1 MPAFFII
8 FRFYAEK
15 PLKFGARFSIIS
27 NMKNDEVKAE
37 QNNYYLYVYGC
48 QMNLHEA
55 EKLAGILEE
64 KGYKKTDDPLNAQ
77 IIAFVTC
84 CIRENA
90 EQKVYG
96 HIGALKKYKQ
106 KNRGVIIAVGGCMT
120 QKPEAAQKLH
130 EKFPFVDII
139 FGTHNLPD
147 FAKMLEE
154 KQKSKKSI
162 IRIAEIDEPEDGL
175 YKKRASYPN
184 AWINVIYG
192 CDNFCTYCIVP
203 YVKGREHSRPIAEVV
218 EEVKQ
223 VVNEGYKE
231 VTLLGQN
238 VNSYGKEY
246 GENQNFASLLNAI
259 CTEVK
264 GEYRLRFM
272 SNHPKDLTEELVKT
286 MAAHKN
292 ICHSIHL
299 PLQSGSNRVLKL
311 MNRKYTR
318 EDYFAKIDMIK
329 KYMPDCA
336 ISTDVM
342 VGFPT
347 ETEQDFSDTLDV
359 MERVNFASAFMF
371 VYSPREGTPAAKM
384 EGQIAADV
392 SKDRIMRM
400 VAAQNDRTA
409 RFSKT
414 YEGKT
419 VEILCEDYDEK
430 KQMFLGRDEYGRMG
444 YFKSDK
450 NEKGNFVKIKV
461 GNTVGIS
468 LYGEKV
474 EE

>member
-1 MPAFFII
+1 MRNADKKTMQK
-8 FRFYAEK
+8 R
-15 PLKFGARFSIIS
+15 
-27 NMKNDEVKAE
+27 
-37 QNNYYLYVYGC
+37 YYVYVYGC
-48 QMNLHEA
+48 QMNLHES
-55 EKLAGILEE
+55 EKLSGILEE
-64 KGYKKTDDPLNAQ
+64 RGYEKADDPLKADV
-77 IIAFVTC
+77 IAFVTC

-106 KNRGVIIAVGGCMT
+106 KNRDVIIAVGGCMT
-120 QKPEAAQKLH
+120 QKPGAAEVLH

-139 FGTHNLPD
+139 FGTHNLSE
-147 FAKMLEE
+147 FGRMLDQ
-154 KQKSKKSI
+154 KQSNKKAI
-162 IRIAEIDEPEDGL
+162 IEIIDKDLPEDGL
-175 YKKRASYPN
+175 FKKRTSYPN

-203 YVKGREHSRPIAEVV
+203 YVKGREHSRPIKEVV
-218 EEVKQ
+218 EEARSVIAD
-223 VVNEGYKE
+223 GYKE
-231 VTLLGQN
+231 ITLLGQN

-246 GENQNFASLLNAI
+246 GEGQDFSALLNAI

-264 GEYRLRFM
+264 GDYRLRFM
-272 SNHPKDLTEELVKT
+272 SNHPKDLTEDLVKT
-286 MAAHKN
+286 IASHKN
-292 ICHSIHL
+292 ICHSVHL

-311 MNRKYTR
+311 MNRRYTR
-318 EDYFAKIDMIK
+318 EDYLEKVALIK

-347 ETEQDFSDTLDV
+347 ETEQDFLDTMDI

-384 EGQIAADV
+384 EGQIPAEV

-419 VEILCEDYDEK
+419 VTILCEDYDEK
-430 KQMFLGRDEYGRMG
+430 RGLYLGRDEYGRMG
-444 YFKSDK
+444 YFKSDI
-450 NEKGNFVKIKV
+450 NEKGNFVDIHV
-461 GNTVGIS
+461 GKTNGIS

-474 EE
+474 KRS

>member
-1 MPAFFII
+1 
-8 FRFYAEK
+8 
-15 PLKFGARFSIIS
+15 
-27 NMKNDEVKAE
+27 
-37 QNNYYLYVYGC
+37 
-48 QMNLHEA
+48 MNLHEA
-55 EKLAGILEE
+55 EKLSGILEE
-64 KGYKKTDDPLNAQ
+64 KGYSRTDDAFSADV
-77 IIAFVTC
+77 IAFVTC

-120 QKPEAAQKLH
+120 QKPGAAQKLH

-139 FGTHNLPD
+139 FGTHNLPELGSLID
-147 FAKMLEE
+147 Q
-154 KQKSKKSI
+154 KQKSKKALIKI
-162 IRIAEIDEPEDGL
+162 IDSDMPEDGL
-175 YKKRASYPN
+175 YKKRTSYPN

-218 EEVKQ
+218 EEARAVI
-223 VVNEGYKE
+223 NDGYKE
-231 VTLLGQN
+231 ITLLGQN

-246 GENQNFASLLNAI
+246 GECNNFSALLNAI
-259 CTEVK
+259 CSEVK

-286 MAAHKN
+286 IASHKN
-292 ICHSIHL
+292 ICHSVHL

-311 MNRKYTR
+311 MNRRYTR
-318 EDYFAKIDMIK
+318 EDYLQKVELIK

-347 ETEQDFSDTLDV
+347 ETEQDFLDTMDI
-359 MERVNFASAFMF
+359 MEKVGFASAFMF

-384 EGQIAADV
+384 EGQIPADV

-419 VEILCEDYDEK
+419 VRILCEDYDEK
-430 KQMFLGRDEYGRMG
+430 RDLYLGRDEYGRMG
-444 YFKSDK
+444 YFKSDI
-450 NEKGNFVKIKV
+450 NEKGNFVDITV
-461 GNTVGIS
+461 GTTNGIS

-474 EE
+474 